1 MSSLNQVSLIGNL
14 GADPE
19 IRSVQSGDKVANL
32 SLATSERWTDKRS
45 GEKRE
50 ITEWHRV
57 TVWGNLA
64 GIVERYV
71 RKGSKIFVQGQ
82 LKTRKWTDREGV
94 ERYTTEVVLSGFGSK
109 MVLLSNDRQDG
120 GGGGQSQPAQ
130 GSAKTADGYD
140 IDGDEIP
147 F

>member
-14 GADPE
+14 GSDPQVK
-19 IRSVQSGDKVANL
+19 SMQNGDKVANF

-57 TVWGNLA
+57 VIWGNLA
-64 GIVERYV
+64 EIVEKYV

-82 LKTRKWTDREGV
+82 LKTRKWTDKQGV
-94 ERYTTEVVLSGFGSK
+94 ERYTTEVVLNGFGSK
-109 MVLLSNDRQDG
+109 MVMLSSERSDG
-120 GGGGQSQPAQ
+120 GGGQGQPAQ
-130 GSAKTADGYD
+130 APAQGNQGHDL
-140 IDGDEIP
+140 DGDEIP